1 MGVESAAAA
10 TAAAAGRW
18 KGRGA
23 RSHCKRVELCPCL
36 GGVNAARGCGA
47 AAMAAAAAGAAAA
60 AAAAGRGQDVAQKLS
75 IVPAAMV
82 AAVVM
87 AVMEAFTGCGRG
99 QLQQLPTD
107 AAAAG
112 GCGGE
117 AWWQALLGMVGWAA
131 FRCAT
136 LCGCADGVLFAC
148 IYTCAL
154 TYCSMVATMR
164 LLSLPWHKGGRV
176 HDGRQHINMRD
187 RSK

>member
-1 MGVESAAAA
+1 
-10 TAAAAGRW
+10 
-18 KGRGA
+18 
-23 RSHCKRVELCPCL
+23 
-36 GGVNAARGCGA
+36 
-47 AAMAAAAAGAAAA
+47 MAAAAAGAAAA

-117 AWWQALLGMVGWAA
+117 AWLQALLGMVGWAA

-148 IYTCAL
+148 IYICAL
-154 TYCSMVATMR
+154 TYCAMVATMR
-164 LLSLPWHKGGRV
+164 LLSLPWQKGGRV

-187 RSK
+187 MRDDHTTGPAQGSTRQSCCLGSQFCRMIVLDRLQNHNCMPLENRINTHVS